1 MASDHNAPRKSEE
14 EPAAPESLAAL
25 TPQVGER
32 ERTRPLTRTS
42 RQATPLKA
50 SNFPGLTCP
59 VRS

>member
-25 TPQVGER
+25 TPHVGER
-32 ERTRPLTRTS
+32 SRPLTRTS
-42 RQATPLKA
+42 GPATPLKA